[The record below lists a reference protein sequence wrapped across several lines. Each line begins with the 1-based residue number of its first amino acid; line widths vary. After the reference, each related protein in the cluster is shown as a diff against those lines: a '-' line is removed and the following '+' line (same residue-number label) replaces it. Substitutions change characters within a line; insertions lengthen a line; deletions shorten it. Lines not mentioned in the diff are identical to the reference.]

1 MHTKPV
7 STAGQAF
14 NLKAGEM
21 VSEAVIVLERH
32 CDDNVT
38 AVHGDDVVLRLQ
50 LTAEQRMVLRGRRRT
65 DCGRAVLL
73 QLPRAGALC
82 PGDRLTD
89 AARSVQVEVI
99 AALEPLMRVEAGSP
113 LELLQAAY
121 HLGNRHVA
129 LEVHDHELLLPQDA
143 VLETMLRQRGLRLS
157 HCRRSFLPEGG
168 AYGRHSHP

>member
-32 CDDNVT
+32 CDDDVT

-99 AALEPLMRVEAGSP
+99 AAPEPLMRVEAGSP

-157 HCRRSFLPEGG
+157 YCRRSFLPEGG